1 MNNKLEMEIE
11 GKKVQ
16 YDILLKVDVKDENGT
31 YILYT
36 NNEKNDVGDT
46 IVYAGI
52 LEEKGKDVIIKA
64 VNDETKLDMLVDL
77 LDQIETRTATKEV
90 EVKWK
95 NF

>member
-90 EVKWK
+90 EVK
-95 NF
+95 

>member
-1 MNNKLEMEIE
+1 MNNKLEIEIE
-11 GKKVQ
+11 GQKVQ

-64 VNDETKLDMLVDL
+64 VNDEAKLDMLVDL
-77 LDQIETRTATKEV
+77 LDQIETRTAAKEV
-90 EVKWK
+90 EVK
-95 NF
+95 